1 MTPGGYGAGARVLA
15 VLALGAG
22 IVAVSDGL
30 SARELRG
37 PDVAVEA
44 TSSGITAEEILCP
57 GAEFAGIAGVPDLSV
72 TPRVVAAA
80 APAEALGAD
89 VRTAGGTL
97 RLDAEPIGPAT
108 TPQRSATTATRAELL
123 RQTASDP
130 TPVRVS
136 ATGGLAPGVL
146 AAQESD
152 EASAEVTGLAE
163 ASCGR
168 AGADAWLIGGGGAPG
183 RQERLVLLNP
193 GANPVTVD
201 VEVFGHNGRVE
212 SSAAQGIVVQ
222 GRSRASVLL
231 DAVAPEED
239 SPAYHV
245 TTRGGFVASG
255 LADYWIDGI
264 TPRGIESVA
273 PLAAPATEQLIAGVP
288 GKLPTTVRLLAPG
301 EREAVVEIRLLTPDG
316 PAALTGSRAVV
327 RVPAGSTRDV
337 EVTDVPAGLV
347 AVQIRSDE
355 PVAAAALTAPQKAR
369 DFGWSVAAAPL
380 AGLSGAV
387 YPAVADPRDRTRTLA
402 LVATGGAARVTVTS
416 VRRGGAQVRSLSLES
431 ETTATVDLSTS
442 DAVWVRTAGPGAV
455 RAAVTVTGSTGRR
468 FVLAVRPLT
477 QARVSATSVGVA
489 PLSPLD

>member
-44 TSSGITAEEILCP
+44 TSQGITAEEILCP

-72 TPRVVAAA
+72 M
-80 APAEALGAD
+80 
-89 VRTAGGTL
+89 

-337 EVTDVPAGLV
+337 EVTDVPAGIV
-347 AVQIRSDE
+347 AVQIR
-355 PVAAAALTAPQKAR
+355 
-369 DFGWSVAAAPL
+369 
-380 AGLSGAV
+380 
-387 YPAVADPRDRTRTLA
+387 
-402 LVATGGAARVTVTS
+402 
-416 VRRGGAQVRSLSLES
+416 
-431 ETTATVDLSTS
+431 
-442 DAVWVRTAGPGAV
+442 
-455 RAAVTVTGSTGRR
+455 
-468 FVLAVRPLT
+468 
-477 QARVSATSVGVA
+477 
-489 PLSPLD
+489 